1 MAEVASKIV
10 GNRLGKLNLVF
21 ESSNVKV
28 NLNMGNNEGDSV
40 LHCVVKG
47 NHATLV
53 EYLITLEE
61 EVIDRS
67 HLMDVQTYGTNTHHL
82 RGLAQHVEIEHDEN

>member
-61 EVIDRS
+61 EV
-67 HLMDVQTYGTNTHHL
+67 M
-82 RGLAQHVEIEHDEN
+82 